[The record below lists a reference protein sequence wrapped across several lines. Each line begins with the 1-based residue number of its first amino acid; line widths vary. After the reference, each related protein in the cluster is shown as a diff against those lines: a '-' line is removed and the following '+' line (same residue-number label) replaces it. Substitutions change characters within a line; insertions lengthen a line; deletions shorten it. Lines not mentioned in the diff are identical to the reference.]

1 MSKLS
6 EEKCH
11 LKEELEEA
19 TLKREQQEIKTDG
32 KDMVMHYIVCILINK
47 NYKADVLYVN
57 FYLKKKK
64 YSLFTKIYCARII

>member
-1 MSKLS
+1 MLKFIFIALSLFFACNFLQILSKLS

-47 NYKADVLYVN
+47 
-57 FYLKKKK
+57 
-64 YSLFTKIYCARII
+64 T

>member
-32 KDMVMHYIVCILINK
+32 KMHYIVCILINK
-47 NYKADVLYVN
+47 NYKADV
-57 FYLKKKK
+57 
-64 YSLFTKIYCARII
+64 

>member
-32 KDMVMHYIVCILINK
+32 KDMIMHYVVCILINK
-47 NYKADVLYVN
+47 NYKADV
-57 FYLKKKK
+57 
-64 YSLFTKIYCARII
+64 